1 MVVLEEGDFIL
12 SKVFLRSFVKKI
24 IIDGDKAKFQYHL
37 PMPPDGKRTQEVE
50 VLLINTLGGTKEIRC
65 PKMST

>member
-12 SKVFLRSFVKKI
+12 SKAFLRSFVKKI

-37 PMPPDGKRTQEVE
+37 PMPLDGKRTQEVE